1 MSDMNPAP
9 RPPGSVPSQPL
20 TQPRRPAGSV
30 PNASNRRPVH
40 PPGTVAPFGSRRSA
54 PIVPSGRY
62 YRGNQPTSG
71 TDLPRW
77 RRDQREQAEEW
88 FKEKFE
94 SLTEAEQAVV
104 VASINRMATD
114 ARSAGLDY
122 EDHAIQV
129 MAMRRFLESP
139 SSVSGPT
146 EEDLEFIGGF
156 FYEGEEDDSAA
167 EWQPGM
173 PFPDTSPD
181 FEGYRE
187 GDEMFFLRRMSA
199 EELARLQERM
209 FVAGFID
216 DYVPGEWRIGETV
229 DGFYNLLAAS
239 NASGKPY
246 YETLSEIMFAQR
258 RADAEGS
265 SLGSGRDPRDPA
277 FVAPTRLE
285 PDRDRL
291 EAQVRQY
298 AEQTLGR
305 ELDDAEAEHLANA
318 LLDIEWADFDRRVA
332 AERASQE
339 AQVAGSQRGAPD
351 QAPVAEEYGDDVI
364 ASKFESVFDE
374 RYGAEMDYK
383 RTTEA
388 GREVAALL
396 EGGFDRLASM
406 VGG

>member
-1 MSDMNPAP
+1 MSDGM
-9 RPPGSVPSQPL
+9 RP
-20 TQPRRPAGSV
+20 TRRPAYTPGIVGPTPELHSRNRPGS
-30 PNASNRRPVH
+30 S
-40 PPGTVAPFGSRRSA
+40 T
-54 PIVPSGRY
+54 PSGRY
-62 YRGNQPTSG
+62 YRGNEPTSG
-71 TDLPRW
+71 TDLAQW
-77 RRDQREQAEEW
+77 RRDWRERAEGW
-88 FKEKFE
+88 LDDRLN
-94 SLTEAEQAVV
+94 SLTEAERAT
-104 VASINRMATD
+104 VAEYAAMMQREAEANGQNPEPLAIEMRALE
-114 ARSAGLDY
+114 AYLRSPLS
-122 EDHAIQV
+122 QNT
-129 MAMRRFLESP
+129 
-139 SSVSGPT
+139 T

-156 FYEGEEDDSAA
+156 FYEGDEDDGAA

-318 LLDIEWADFDRRVA
+318 LLDIERADFDRRVA
-332 AERASQE
+332 AERATQD